1 MLNDFEFSLRLPED
15 DQAYSR
21 VKPDHER
28 SRIIRR
34 RTCEKLFKLY
44 KTKYMTLDSQ

>member
-28 SRIIRR
+28 SRIIRC

-44 KTKYMTLDSQ
+44 KTKYMTLDFQ